1 MLASGFED
9 NLVLLYR
16 RFFFLPP
23 YLLVFIHEVTLI
35 FAPWF
40 IFFLTILLTFTSN
53 FSLFI
58 SILIYL
64 FLASAISIIIPYI
77 FSLFKELIFL
87 SFLILSFIF
96 IYLASIEVEVIFA
109 FDYLISPLLI
119 LIFFPILISQAFFL
133 FSFVKAFPTFILLT
147 LL

>member
-16 RFFFLPP
+16 RFLLLPP

-40 IFFLTILLTFTSN
+40 IFFVTILLTFTSN

-87 SFLILSFIF
+87 SFLTLSFIF